1 MSAAHDN
8 LTARL
13 RDSVIVECGE
23 AADRIEA
30 LEAQISARAQPEQ
43 TADQVAAVMNDVIT
57 HGIGIMR
64 IAPKDFLADPAPHDA
79 QSVLPPLPKPADT
92 ALIQGP
98 QGGEYRSLSDNY
110 EPDCAMFSPN
120 QMRAYGQLCRTS
132 DRDAPFNPD
141 WANYRQG
148 LADGSDRDAVAMLR
162 REIHNLRRQ
171 IEDYGRDAAQGEI
184 VGGDSNHN
192 TVILAIDGTVP
203 RSLWTIGNRAAIR
216 ALKGEGK

>member
-1 MSAAHDN
+1 MTDKTKDRQEFEAWWQAYPMGEFYHIDADDVWAAWQ
-8 LTARL
+8 A
-13 RDSVIVECGE
+13 
-23 AADRIEA
+23 
-30 LEAQISARAQPEQ
+30 ARAQP
-43 TADQVAAVMNDVIT
+43 
-57 HGIGIMR
+57 
-64 IAPKDFLADPAPHDA
+64 APIIVSQHKLGDGVVLQAEPANTPTLYEPAPHDA